1 MRSTTRLRGLNVM
14 LQHTRLIL
22 AGADHSVDG
31 HLHPVDGSL
40 DLTTPRW
47 WAINTSMLRRQVR
60 LYAYSYRYATRT
72 GRERW
77 RMRVM

>member
-1 MRSTTRLRGLNVM
+1 M
-14 LQHTRLIL
+14 LQHTRLVF

-31 HLHPVDGSL
+31 HLHPVDGRL
-40 DLTTPRW
+40 DLTKPRG
-47 WAINTSMLRRQVR
+47 WAINTPMLRSQVC

-77 RMRVM
+77 RMRMM

>member
-1 MRSTTRLRGLNVM
+1 M
-14 LQHTRLIL
+14 LQHTRLVH

-31 HLHPVDGSL
+31 RLRPVDGSL
-40 DLTTPRW
+40 DLTKPCGQ
-47 WAINTSMLRRQVR
+47 AINILMFRSQVR

-77 RMRVM
+77 RLRMM